1 MTPDPTQLAV
11 APLAATSPET
21 SAPRDATIDRVHRHI
36 DASFPRHLECVR
48 GFLRQPSISSED
60 CGIRETAQ
68 MVVELIQAAGGEAH
82 LVDGQ
87 RHPMVYGEINRGK
100 PRTLLIYGMYDV
112 QPVKGQPWRV
122 PPFDAVCEVVPGIGD
137 AVVARGALNS
147 KGPLGCL

>member
-1 MTPDPTQLAV
+1 MTPDPAPIV
-11 APLAATSPET
+11 AAPPPAT
-21 SAPRDATIDRVHRHI
+21 APRDANIERVHQHI
-36 DASFPRHLECVR
+36 DASFPRHLDRVR
-48 GFLRQPSISSED
+48 EFLRQPSISSED
-60 CGIRETAQ
+60 CGMRETAQ
-68 MVVELIQAAGGEAH
+68 IVVELIQEAGGEAY
-82 LVDGQ
+82 LVEGQ